1 MLHLSLSIYVH
12 VACTLCLVQLG
23 RVARVLTT
31 RPSFTKRLSLV
42 LKAVTGL
49 VEPSS
54 PTFLT
59 EKMLVRFP
67 RPDSFVHLSFNAK
80 IASCGLGDVDV
91 RSLVVW
97 LDP

>member
-1 MLHLSLSIYVH
+1 MS
-12 VACTLCLVQLG
+12 VQLG

-49 VEPSS
+49 VEPTS

-59 EKMLVRFP
+59 EKMLVRMSGPF
-67 RPDSFVHLSFNAK
+67 
-80 IASCGLGDVDV
+80 
-91 RSLVVW
+91 
-97 LDP
+97 